1 MLELKSRRK
10 TLNMSERAG
19 SNPKIINQGLRHQT
33 KRDLLANAGQRALR
47 SDAKASHKALVS
59 AARELFAERGP
70 DGLTIV
76 EVAKRAGLN
85 RSTAYQHFRNR
96 EELSQA
102 VAEEFSTELGELMK
116 EPRGLAEQI
125 DFFVH
130 YVEEH
135 PNIARLWM
143 FHLLANES
151 KPRRGWGDYLD
162 SLEQIT
168 KSPNSLPG
176 IDAEML
182 GVISLTSSMVWS
194 VMASQRTGSRKAAA
208 EETNRFA
215 GELKRLF
222 LAGTLKPA
230 AAERAG
236 KSNRTPKQKSHGGA
250 E

>member
-1 MLELKSRRK
+1 
-10 TLNMSERAG
+10 MSERAG
-19 SNPKIINQGLRHQT
+19 PDPKSNRDAAGHQT
-33 KRDLLANAGQRALR
+33 KRDLLAGARQRALR
-47 SDAKASHKALVS
+47 SDAKASHKALVA
-59 AARELFAERGP
+59 AARDLFAERGP
-70 DGLTIV
+70 DGLTVV

-102 VAEEFSTELGELMK
+102 VAEEIATELGELLK

-130 YVEEH
+130 YFEEH

-143 FHLLANES
+143 YHLLADEGR
-151 KPRRGWGDYLD
+151 PRRGWESYLD
-162 SLEQIT
+162 SLEQIA

-182 GVISLTSSMVWS
+182 GVIGLTSSLVWS
-194 VMASQRTGSRKAAA
+194 VMTRQRAGNKKAAA

-222 LAGTLKPA
+222 LAGTRKP
-230 AAERAG
+230 ETLENDG
-236 KSNRTPKQKSHGGA
+236 KRSDRRKKKSPGGA
-250 E
+250 P

>member
-1 MLELKSRRK
+1 
-10 TLNMSERAG
+10 MSELAEPQPKSNREVAG
-19 SNPKIINQGLRHQT
+19 HQT
-33 KRDLLANAGQRALR
+33 KRDLLAGARQRALR
-47 SDAKASHKALVS
+47 SDAKASHKALVA
-59 AARELFAERGP
+59 AARDLFAERGP

-76 EVAKRAGLN
+76 EVARRAGLN

-102 VAEEFSTELGELMK
+102 VAEEIATELGELLK

-130 YVEEH
+130 YFEEH

-143 FHLLANES
+143 YHLLADEGR
-151 KPRRGWGDYLD
+151 PRRGWESYLD
-162 SLEQIT
+162 SLEQIA

-182 GVISLTSSMVWS
+182 GVIGLTSSLVWS
-194 VMASQRTGSRKAAA
+194 VMARQRAGNKKAAA

-222 LAGTLKPA
+222 LAGTRKPA
-230 AAERAG
+230 TLENDG
-236 KSNRTPKQKSHGGA
+236 KRSDRRKKKSPGDTP
-250 E
+250 

>member
-1 MLELKSRRK
+1 
-10 TLNMSERAG
+10 MSEKELQPKKEEAAG
-19 SNPKIINQGLRHQT
+19 HQT
-33 KRDLLANAGQRALR
+33 RRDIASGARKRALR
-47 SDAKASHKALVS
+47 SDAKASHKALVA
-59 AARELFAERGP
+59 AARDLFAERGP

-85 RSTAYQHFRNR
+85 RSTAYQHFRSR

-102 VAEEFSTELGELMK
+102 VAEEFATELSELLE

-130 YVEEH
+130 YFEDH

-143 FHLLANES
+143 YHLLADES
-151 KPRRGWGDYLD
+151 RPRRGWEPYLD
-162 SLEQIT
+162 SLKRISKST
-168 KSPNSLPG
+168 KSLPG

-182 GVISLTSSMVWS
+182 GVIGLTSSLVWS
-194 VMASQRTGSRKAAA
+194 VMARQRSGSKKAAA

-222 LAGTLKPA
+222 LAGTRKP
-230 AAERAG
+230 EYLE
-236 KSNRTPKQKSHGGA
+236 SDDEENRGQPRSTGSDR
-250 E
+250 

>member
-1 MLELKSRRK
+1 
-10 TLNMSERAG
+10 MSELAEPQPKSNKEAAG
-19 SNPKIINQGLRHQT
+19 HQT
-33 KRDLLANAGQRALR
+33 KRDLLAGARQRALR
-47 SDAKASHKALVS
+47 SDAKASHKALVA
-59 AARELFAERGP
+59 AARDLFAERGP

-102 VAEEFSTELGELMK
+102 VAEEIATELGELLK

-130 YVEEH
+130 YFEEH

-143 FHLLANES
+143 FHLLADQGR
-151 KPRRGWGDYLD
+151 PRRGWGRYLD
-162 SLEQIT
+162 SLEQIA

-182 GVISLTSSMVWS
+182 GVIGLTSSLVWS
-194 VMASQRTGSRKAAA
+194 VMAHQRTGDKEAAA
-208 EETNRFA
+208 KETSRFA
-215 GELKRLF
+215 DELKRLF
-222 LAGTLKPA
+222 LAGTRNPEFL
-230 AAERAG
+230 ERDDER
-236 KSNRTPKQKSHGGA
+236 NRAQKQKPHGSDK
-250 E
+250 

>member
-1 MLELKSRRK
+1 
-10 TLNMSERAG
+10 MSERDE
-19 SNPKIINQGLRHQT
+19 SNPKATRQGLGHQT
-33 KRDLLANAGQRALR
+33 KRDLLTSARQRALR
-47 SDAKASHKALVS
+47 SDAKASYKALVS
-59 AARELFAERGP
+59 AARDLFAERGP

-102 VAEEFSTELGELMK
+102 VAEEIATELGELMK

-130 YVEEH
+130 YFEEH

-143 FHLLANES
+143 FHLLGNES
-151 KPRRGWGDYLD
+151 QPRRGWGNYLD

-182 GVISLTSSMVWS
+182 GVISLTSSLVWS
-194 VMASQRTGSRKAAA
+194 VMASQRTGSKKAAA

-222 LAGTLKPA
+222 LAGTRKP
-230 AAERAG
+230 G
-236 KSNRTPKQKSHGGA
+236 DQKT
-250 E
+250 